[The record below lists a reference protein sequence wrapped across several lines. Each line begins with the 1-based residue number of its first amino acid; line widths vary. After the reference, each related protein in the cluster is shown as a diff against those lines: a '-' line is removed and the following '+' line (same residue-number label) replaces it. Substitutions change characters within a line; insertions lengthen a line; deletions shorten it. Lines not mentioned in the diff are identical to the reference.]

1 VHRHGRVL
9 VAGALGS
16 YVGRVSDI
24 SGTVY
29 DPLCH
34 CTRLRMTALVNSWA
48 VVRLLGSASLR
59 GDAVGSRWVSSH
71 ADLFWATSRERV
83 SRGGAQGTL
92 QGRAGGVPASR
103 SGGGASDSKTLP
115 EYSP

>member
-1 VHRHGRVL
+1 
-9 VAGALGS
+9 
-16 YVGRVSDI
+16 
-24 SGTVY
+24 
-29 DPLCH
+29 
-34 CTRLRMTALVNSWA
+34 
-48 VVRLLGSASLR
+48 
-59 GDAVGSRWVSSH
+59 VSSH